1 LKIGDYFQRKFMPS
15 IKDIRRRIKS
25 IKSTSKITRAME
37 MVSAAKMR
45 KAVGSVLKIRAY
57 ALNAWGILTNLARAF
72 EKYHHGLLEVRDVKN
87 ILLIV
92 ITSSRGLCGS
102 FNAQI
107 GRKIKDELSH
117 PEKLSIN
124 RIGGKKIQMENKPE
138 KIHPVKS
145 PQSGVD
151 GVEFNGVNIDF
162 LTVGKKGEN
171 IVRKLGG
178 NIIAAFPDLVLA
190 PELFQIKPISQIVT
204 EEYLKK
210 KYDKVAIIYTDYI
223 STINQKTKIRQ
234 VLPISKI
241 DIEKQISEMDRLAKA
256 YELEIPALE
265 YKVEPN
271 PKEVLETLFPKII
284 EMQIFHAILESN
296 ASEHSARMMAMRN
309 ATDAGE
315 EMSQDLTLAYNQIRQ
330 GKITQEIAEISAGR
344 AALEN

>member
-1 LKIGDYFQRKFMPS
+1 MANS
-15 IKDIRRRIKS
+15 TKDIRRRIKS

-138 KIHPVKS
+138 LIHPVKS
-145 PQSGVD
+145 PLSG
-151 GVEFNGVNIDF
+151 
-162 LTVGKKGEN
+162 
-171 IVRKLGG
+171 KLGG